1 MEVYEKLR
9 YVREALGLRQKQL
22 AYIFNVKPAAV
33 CRWERQAATPD
44 GSNMQ
49 LIDVLYLNLKKT
61 GEDDL
66 AEIRAELAKLL
77 RFASPLGC
85 LNTLLHDLIVD

>member
-1 MEVYEKLR
+1 MEAYEKLKYIR
-9 YVREALGLRQKQL
+9 GALGLQQKQL

-33 CRWERQAATPD
+33 CRWERQAAVPD

-61 GEDDL
+61 GGNDL
-66 AEIRAELAKLL
+66 AEIRAELIKLL

-85 LNTLLHDLIVD
+85 LNALLHDLIVD

>member
-1 MEVYEKLR
+1 MEAHEKLN
-9 YVREALGLRQKQL
+9 YIREALGLQQKEL

-33 CRWERQAATPD
+33 CRWERKAAIPD

-49 LIDVLYLNLKKT
+49 LIDVLHLNLKKT
-61 GEDDL
+61 GESDL
-66 AEIRAELAKLL
+66 ANVRTELAKLL